1 MSTKSN
7 LKEIQYLRFLAV
19 FFVILFHLNPFLF
32 VGGFIGV
39 DIFFVISGY
48 LITRSLI
55 TNFSIQDFLIR
66 RLKRIFP
73 SLFLIQFLISF
84 IVIIFFLEDDF
95 KYFFKSY
102 IWSIAFLS
110 NFYYWLDF
118 RDYFSIPKS
127 QLPLLHTW
135 SISLE
140 MQFYLF
146 FAVLFKFI
154 IRLKY
159 SVLILILIFSWSLI
173 LSINFTSRE
182 QSFYLIPFRIHEF
195 LIGSFI
201 NFIPKKKT
209 TNYICDFLF
218 IVSNF
223 FLLFLLF
230 NFTNTNFPGI
240 KALYVCIFPFIIIY
254 FNNYKI
260 ITYLISNRIL
270 MYFGKISFTLFL
282 VHWPIIVIYNY
293 RIVRKTSLGE
303 EILLL
308 LITIILS
315 SIIYKYYEDIF
326 INKKNKFFLKSLPI
340 FFLVGFTQ
348 IFLLNYVIKRDFFS
362 EIRSLYLKN
371 GNLIKEL
378 SLQNPRLNGYST
390 KYKHENIQINNK
402 KNILIFGD
410 SHAQEIYFSLKNITH
425 QYNFYYFSN
434 NLNCS
439 GILKR
444 GDNIFWLEIFTKLLF
459 NKEPTGKVLYE
470 DCVASYAELN
480 LIMQKIKFEKV
491 VISMRWS
498 NDELKHIDY
507 IMNFFLRGGRDQKV
521 FLISKRIEIPDPKRS
536 LVSIS
541 PDTIVI
547 NDYFSKHKII
557 FDDINQK
564 LSNIAFDNKLLFIDI
579 NKYIL
584 TDNNFIFYNKLNNL
598 LNYIDESHFSE
609 KKLEEVSRVLLNKYI
624 KDF

>member
-1 MSTKSN
+1 VSTKTY

-48 LITRSLI
+48 LITKSLI
-55 TNFSIQDFLIR
+55 TNSSIQQFLIR

-73 SLFLIQFLISF
+73 SLFLIQFLICF

-140 MQFYLF
+140 MQFYLV

-154 IRLKY
+154 LRPKY
-159 SVLILILIFSWSLI
+159 SVAILILIFSLSLI
-173 LSINFTSRE
+173 LSINFISRE

-201 NFIPKKKT
+201 NFIPKKKFN
-209 TNYICDFLF
+209 NYICDFLF
-218 IVSNF
+218 IVSNGI
-223 FLLFLLF
+223 LLFLLF
-230 NFTNTNFPGI
+230 NFTNTNFPGL

-260 ITYLISNRIL
+260 IAYLISNRIL
-270 MYFGKISFTLFL
+270 MYFGKISYTLFL
-282 VHWPIIVIYNY
+282 VHWPILVIYNY

-308 LITIILS
+308 LTTIVLS

-340 FFLVGFTQ
+340 FFILGFIQ
-348 IFLLNYVIKRDFFS
+348 IFLLNYVIKRDFFT

-378 SLQNPRLNGYST
+378 SLQNPRLNGYSA
-390 KYKHENIQINNK
+390 KYKQEDIKTNNK

-410 SHAQEIYFSLKNITH
+410 SHAEEIYFSLKNIEK
-425 QYNFYYFSN
+425 QYNFYYFGN

-439 GILKR
+439 SILKR
-444 GDNIFWLEIFTKLLF
+444 GDSIFWFEIFTKLLF

-470 DCVASYAELN
+470 ECFTSYTELN
-480 LIMQKIKFEKV
+480 AITQKIKFEEV
-491 VISMRWS
+491 FISMRWS

-507 IMNFFLRGGRDQKV
+507 IINFFLKEKYQKV
-521 FLISKRIEIPDPKRS
+521 FLISKRIEILDPKRS
-536 LVSIS
+536 LVSMS
-541 PDTIVI
+541 PDTIAI
-547 NDYFSKHKII
+547 NNYFSKNKIV
-557 FDDINQK
+557 FNDINQK
-564 LSNIAFDNKLLFIDI
+564 LADIAIDKKILFIDI

-584 TDNNFIFYNKLNNL
+584 TDNNFIFYDEAKNL

-609 KKLEEVSRVLLNKYI
+609 KKLEEISRVLYNKYI
-624 KDF
+624 NNY